1 MDLTEEMQKYQR
13 VLREYKEDI
22 CVSCHEPYTARD
34 DDPVIGMCLA
44 CGEME
49 YSLDSETNDQQN
61 VLRENEE
68 CRFCGEYCEPGDVFC
83 SKNCEDSYN
92 SLDSGIDDQRNVWGT
107 ILKRSC
113 PKMHLLS
120 TSNDM
125 T

>member
-44 CGEME
+44 CGEWNILLITKPTINKM
-49 YSLDSETNDQQN
+49 YGGAILK
-61 VLRENEE
+61 
-68 CRFCGEYCEPGDVFC
+68 
-83 SKNCEDSYN
+83 KNC
-92 SLDSGIDDQRNVWGT
+92 L
-107 ILKRSC
+107 
-113 PKMHLLS
+113 KMHLLS